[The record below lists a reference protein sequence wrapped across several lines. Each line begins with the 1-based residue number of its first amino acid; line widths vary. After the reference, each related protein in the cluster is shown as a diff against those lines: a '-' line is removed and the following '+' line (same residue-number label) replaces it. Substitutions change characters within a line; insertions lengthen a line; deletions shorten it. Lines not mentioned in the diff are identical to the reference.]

1 MQFALPDGYNLNV
14 EEVGSG
20 FPLIVLHGG
29 PGLDHSMFRPYL
41 DPLGDGYRLLYVDER
56 GQGRSQRVDPATLSL
71 EAFARD
77 VDLLAEA
84 LELERFALL
93 GHSFGA
99 IIATYHA
106 TELGTADAY
115 VISGGGDSSEA
126 LDADVQAALDGLE
139 DQGKTIAASWEAEKT
154 VETEEQLKQLL
165 RHQLPLHFHGQAPPP
180 QLDDSAFWTTGPEG
194 ELVPN
199 YDATFPTINE
209 GEVVHG
215 TVVRVD
221 KDEVLVDIGYKSEGV
236 IPVAELSIRRSVNPE
251 DEVQIGEEID
261 ALVLTKEDAEG
272 RLILSKKRA
281 RFELAWKRIEA
292 AAESGEPVDGRVIEV
307 VKGGLILDLGVRGFL
322 PASLVDIRRVQDL
335 DEFLGQ
341 ELRCKVIE
349 LNRSRNNV
357 VLSRR
362 AVLEEERKADRQRI
376 LDALNPGDVVEGVI
390 SNIVDFGAFVDLD
403 GMDGLIHI
411 SELSWSHVNHPSE
424 VLEIGQKVEVKVL
437 DIDRDRQ
444 RIPLGLKQT
453 QSDPWQQVLE
463 SYHESDVVEGRV
475 TKVVTF
481 GAFVEILAGVE
492 GLVHISELAQH
503 HVENP
508 REVVS
513 QGQAVNVKI
522 IEVDAERRRLSL
534 SLKRVEEGETVQPRA
549 DGGESVHLRPNL
561 DLSEETPVPEVYEE

>member
-1 MQFALPDGYNLNV
+1 MSETDIRRQVDDP
-14 EEVGSG
+14 EV
-20 FPLIVLHGG
+20 
-29 PGLDHSMFRPYL
+29 
-41 DPLGDGYRLLYVDER
+41 
-56 GQGRSQRVDPATLSL
+56 
-71 EAFARD
+71 
-77 VDLLAEA
+77 
-84 LELERFALL
+84 
-93 GHSFGA
+93 
-99 IIATYHA
+99 
-106 TELGTADAY
+106 
-115 VISGGGDSSEA
+115 
-126 LDADVQAALDGLE
+126 
-139 DQGKTIAASWEAEKT
+139 
-154 VETEEQLKQLL
+154 
-165 RHQLPLHFHGQAPPP
+165 
-180 QLDDSAFWTTGPEG
+180 WTTGPEG
-194 ELVPN
+194 ELIPD
-199 YDATFPTINE
+199 YESTFPTINE

-236 IPVAELSIRRSVNPE
+236 IPVAELSIRRSVNPA
-251 DEVQIGEEID
+251 DEVRIGDEID

-281 RFELAWKRIEA
+281 RFELAWKTIEQK
-292 AAESGEPVDGRVIEV
+292 AETGEPIEGRVIEV

-341 ELRCKVIE
+341 TLRTKVIE

-362 AVLEEERKADRQRI
+362 AVLEDERKEQRQQI
-376 LDALNPGDVVEGVI
+376 LDRLQPGDVVEGQI

-411 SELSWSHVNHPSE
+411 SEISWSHVNHPSE
-424 VLEIGQKVEVKVL
+424 VLEIGQTVKVKVL

-444 RIPLGLKQT
+444 RISLGLKQT

-463 SYHESDVVEGRV
+463 QYSEGDVVEGKV

-481 GAFVEILAGVE
+481 GAFVEIMPGVE

-508 REVVS
+508 REVVA
-513 QGQAVNVKI
+513 QGDRVQAKI
-522 IEVDAERRRLSL
+522 IEVDPDRRRLSL
-534 SLKRVEEGETVQPRA
+534 SLKRVEGEGPTPASELGLSDEVFGTGPS
-549 DGGESVHLRPNL
+549 E
-561 DLSEETPVPEVYEE
+561 LSEHAGSEPSPEPVATPEEAPLESEASAVPEPDAAPAADEGDEQPE